1 MWLSPFLGLRGK
13 ASVHHSWHFSSID
26 IAHICWCHLRWH
38 TRSKK
43 LTEYENPVTSKVP
56 INKSLRCIY
65 FRCDWQAEIKW
76 MSSSQIKSNNC
87 THFSESLKPRQKSFK
102 SIFSLS
108 LLLRSNLL
116 RFEPFFFA
124 FFCRIRYA
132 PLRNFELS
140 LCFKLLLNIII
151 HPFL

>member
-1 MWLSPFLGLRGK
+1 MWLSLFLRLRGK
-13 ASVHHSWHFSSID
+13 ASVHHSWHFSSIA
-26 IAHICWCHLRWH
+26 IKHICWCCLRCY
-38 TRSKK
+38 TKSKI
-43 LTEYENPVTSKVP
+43 LTEYKNPVTSKVP

-76 MSSSQIKSNNC
+76 MDSSKIKSNNC
-87 THFSESLKPRQKSFK
+87 THFSESSKPRQKNFK
-102 SIFSLS
+102 SIF
-108 LLLRSNLL
+108 
-116 RFEPFFFA
+116 PFHSYFVPFSDFDPVFVFFW
-124 FFCRIRYA
+124 RTRYT